1 MNEDLIPLLDLTP
14 ATSLALVWSSD
25 RKQMTLSQRA
35 AAKSK
40 VKFEL
45 EEERGNGFGC
55 KENLQNCDLCLFLC
69 LPGLLRAML
78 F

>member
-1 MNEDLIPLLDLTP
+1 MNEDPIPLLDLTP
-14 ATSLALVWSSD
+14 VTSLALVWSSD

-45 EEERGNGFGC
+45 EEEISGSGC
-55 KENLQNCDLCLFLC
+55 KENFQNLDMCLSLCLL
-69 LPGLLRAML
+69 GLLRAMVV
-78 F
+78 